1 MYLDAIRPRPG
12 IAERDGFPFALPL
25 IRDLEELIFEAPVTF
40 FVGENGSGKSTL
52 LEALAVG
59 MKSVAVGSHDLARDP
74 TLEHA
79 RALADTLIFSRK
91 RRARQTMFFRA
102 EDAFGFTSRV
112 TREMRELRD
121 LELEFKDKFED
132 GSYGQTLAMGAA
144 RGQRTGFASRYG
156 EDPDA
161 RSHGESF
168 LDLLIGRI
176 HPRGL
181 YFLDEP
187 ETPLS
192 PARILGL
199 ISLIKDRIADD
210 CQFVIATHSPILMA
224 FPGADIRLFTP
235 DGTIRPSSWD
245 EIEHVSLTKA
255 FLNDPENF
263 LRRL

>member
-1 MYLDAIRPRPG
+1 MYLDAVRPRG
-12 IAERDGFPFALPL
+12 DVSSRDGFPFSLPL
-25 IRDLEELIFEAPVTF
+25 IRNLPEMVFEAPVTF

-52 LEALAVG
+52 LEAIAVG
-59 MKSVAVGSHDLARDP
+59 MKSVAIGSHDLARDP
-74 TLEHA
+74 TLAPA
-79 RALADTLIFSRK
+79 RSLADAMVFSRK
-91 RRARQTMFFRA
+91 RRAKRTMFFRA
-102 EDAFGFTSRV
+102 EDAFGFTNRV
-112 TREMRELRD
+112 TREMGELRS
-121 LELEFKDKFED
+121 LEQEFSEKFED
-132 GSYGQTLAMGAA
+132 GSYGQKLAMGTA
-144 RGQRTGFASRYG
+144 RGQRAGLAARYG

-168 LDLLIGRI
+168 LDLLLERVKPG
-176 HPRGL
+176 GL

-199 ISLIKDRIADD
+199 IALIKDRVADD

-224 FPGADIRLFTP
+224 FPGADIRLFSP
-235 DGTIRPSSWD
+235 DGTIRPAAWD
-245 EIEHVSLTKA
+245 EVEHVSLTKA